1 MPKILLKLSGEQLAG
16 NEFRGF
22 DPERVAWIAN
32 QIKAAKESAPNTEF
46 VVVVGAGNFVRGEY
60 FASSQINRVT
70 ADNMGM
76 LAIVINAL
84 GMADIFNA
92 CGLETVALSN
102 IFAEQ
107 VIDSYTP
114 RRALNHLGK
123 GRVVIVAGGTG
134 RPYFT
139 SDMSAACIAMELG
152 CDVVAKATKVD
163 GVYDSDPAKEPDAKL
178 LPEISFNEAITN
190 DSIRVMDKAALAL
203 IAENHRSVI
212 VFELLKD
219 GNITKLAKGER
230 LGSLVKEN
238 I

>member
-1 MPKILLKLSGEQLAG
+1 MSRILLKLSGEQLAG
-16 NEFRGF
+16 EESRGF
-22 DPERVAWIAN
+22 DPERVKWIAE
-32 QIKAAKESAPNTEF
+32 QIKSAKTAAPDTEF
-46 VVVVGAGNFVRGEY
+46 IVVVGAGNFVRGEY
-60 FASSQINRVT
+60 FANSPIGRVT

-92 CGLETVALSN
+92 CGLETATLSN

-114 RRALNHLGK
+114 RRALNHLKK

-152 CDVVAKATKVD
+152 CEVVAKATKVA
-163 GVYDSDPAKEPDAKL
+163 GVYDSDPATNLGAKL

-190 DSIRVMDKAALAL
+190 DAIRVMDKTALAL
-203 IAENHRSVI
+203 IAENHRSII

-219 GNITKLAKGER
+219 GNIEKLAKGEP
-230 LGSLVKEN
+230 LGSLVRED